1 MGVINKIQNDCRKAT
16 LLIEK
21 RSVQPLGFREW
32 CELCIHLAGCSLC
45 RLFLRQSRMINVA
58 IRDLFHRKEEGE
70 GRRLD
75 EEAKREMQEQ
85 IEERLK

>member
-1 MGVINKIQNDCRKAT
+1 MGVIKKIQNDCRRAT
-16 LLIEK
+16 TLIEK
-21 RSVQPLGFREW
+21 RSVQRLGFREW

-45 RLFLRQSRMINVA
+45 RLFLKQSRMINVM
-58 IRDLFHRKEEGE
+58 IKDIFRREGDD

-85 IEERLK
+85 IDERLK